1 MTDLQIAE
9 MSNPTGQQGVDGS
22 FVPPEADQADRSQTL
37 FRNTGGFR

>member
-1 MTDLQIAE
+1 MTDLQITE

-22 FVPPEADQADRSQTL
+22 FVPPEAGQADRSQTL